1 MAVAIS
7 VQVLKNMYKFSHNVA
22 TILKRKRIIVNV
34 FGKFTVLAIFKRY
47 KLHEWSLWVVCP
59 SLVHSLVHS

>member
-1 MAVAIS
+1 VAVAIS

-34 FGKFTVLAIFKRY
+34 FGKFTVFAI
-47 KLHEWSLWVVCP
+47 L
-59 SLVHSLVHS
+59 